1 MKILL
6 LGHTGQVGH
15 EIQRQLGNTATLVA
29 PDRATFDLVSPH
41 SIEMQ
46 VREIAPDLIINAA
59 AYTGVDQ
66 SETDVTLAQQ
76 INGAAPGYLAAAAQ
90 NVGAAML
97 HLSTDYVFNGS
108 QSSPYSEA
116 DPPSPLGVYGQSKW
130 VGEQSVQAQCDR
142 HIILRTAW
150 VYGSHGPGNFV
161 KTMLKLGRDRE
172 VVRVVYDQVGTPTW
186 SRDIANV
193 AITFSQRLESVPWG
207 TYHFT
212 SSGVA
217 SWYDFAVAI
226 FEEAAALGYPLKLE
240 RVVPITTPEYPTP
253 AARPAYSV
261 LATEK
266 ISDFLGRRPVHWRQ
280 SLRIM
285 LAEYVPQ
292 LLANEG

>member
-29 PDRATFDLVSPH
+29 PDRASFDLVSPH

-90 NVGAAML
+90 SVGAAML

-130 VGEQSVQAQCDR
+130 VGEQSVQAQSRSPHYSADGLG
-142 HIILRTAW
+142 LRQPRPRQLCQNHAEA
-150 VYGSHGPGNFV
+150 GA
-161 KTMLKLGRDRE
+161 R
-172 VVRVVYDQVGTPTW
+172 
-186 SRDIANV
+186 SRGGA
-193 AITFSQRLESVPWG
+193 
-207 TYHFT
+207 
-212 SSGVA
+212 SGV
-217 SWYDFAVAI
+217 
-226 FEEAAALGYPLKLE
+226 
-240 RVVPITTPEYPTP
+240 
-253 AARPAYSV
+253 RPS
-261 LATEK
+261 
-266 ISDFLGRRPVHWRQ
+266 GH
-280 SLRIM
+280 
-285 LAEYVPQ
+285 
-292 LLANEG
+292 ANLVSRHCQRGNYL